1 MNYSSTKG
9 ESFRLIN
16 YSRWVDEALLY
27 FTDNFPSRIIATKST
42 LIDLSIHQVFLA
54 LPPCL
59 TATRNLLRGNKTLL
73 SLHQQMWNGDRS
85 DLGKCVFSEDIEN

>member
-1 MNYSSTKG
+1 MNYSSSKG

-27 FTDNFPSRIIATKST
+27 FTDNFPSGIIATKST

-54 LPPCL
+54 LPPVSQPQETCFVEIKPYFPF
-59 TATRNLLRGNKTLL
+59 TNKCGT
-73 SLHQQMWNGDRS
+73 
-85 DLGKCVFSEDIEN
+85 EIEAI